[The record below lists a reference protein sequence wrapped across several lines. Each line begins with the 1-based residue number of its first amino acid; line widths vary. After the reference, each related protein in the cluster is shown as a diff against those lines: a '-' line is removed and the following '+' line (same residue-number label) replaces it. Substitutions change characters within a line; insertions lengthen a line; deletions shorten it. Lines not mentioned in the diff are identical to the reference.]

1 MEVVSMP
8 NDSQIQFMAIKQVNG
23 AKYCPG
29 IKASPE
35 EYANDQFEEMITS
48 INSGTFQPD
57 QDVCGTYLCSEP
69 STKWTKS
76 KVSWFRTGQIDMA
89 DMSVIQE
96 HLPRALKKEKPLRVQ
111 VQMLA
116 DTGATKPMLS
126 QKLIDDNKYLQ
137 TCLTYKI
144 KPQPVT
150 MGDNCKVHV
159 DMCMQFTITGTGN
172 GCQLCSYAIN
182 ISTARHTIENAT
194 KHDHPAAHAEE
205 DHTGILSCTARS
217 MHQ

>member
-1 MEVVSMP
+1 MPIWDIWKSRPNIGGFLDNLAQIVSTPTELIEEYPIWSILMDHMEVVSMP

-96 HLPRALKKEKPLRVQ
+96 HLPRALKKEKPLCV
-111 VQMLA
+111 
-116 DTGATKPMLS
+116 
-126 QKLIDDNKYLQ
+126 
-137 TCLTYKI
+137 
-144 KPQPVT
+144 
-150 MGDNCKVHV
+150 
-159 DMCMQFTITGTGN
+159 
-172 GCQLCSYAIN
+172 
-182 ISTARHTIENAT
+182 
-194 KHDHPAAHAEE
+194 
-205 DHTGILSCTARS
+205 
-217 MHQ
+217 